1 MISGKTIISVIHY
14 EPCLSKPFAEIF
26 TCFNFVFDD
35 QYFHL
40 APRLAAK
47 VILFRP
53 RSLSTD
59 YSKNDNIVII
69 LSPDK
74 QSAFC
79 KVTLVILWTSF
90 EPFTRSAWTRS
101 VMFKLKLLS
110 ISTIFILAGCVSL
123 APEYQRPA
131 APVPQQFSL
140 SRNSLTPAVN
150 GYQDTGWRN
159 FFVDP
164 QVTRLITE
172 ALNNNR
178 DLRMAALKVEEAR
191 AQFNVTD
198 ADRYPQ
204 LNASSGITY
213 SGGLKGDKP
222 TTQEY
227 DAGLE
232 LSYELDF
239 FGKLKNMS
247 DADRQNYF
255 ASEEARRA
263 VHILLVS
270 SVSQSYF
277 SQQLAYEQLRI
288 ARETLK
294 NYQQSY
300 AFVEQQLVTGSTN
313 VLALE
318 QARGQIE
325 STRAEIAKREG
336 DLAKANNALQLVLG
350 TYRALPSEKGM
361 KGGEIAPVKLP
372 PNLSSQILLQR
383 PDIMEAEYQLKAAD
397 ANIGA
402 ARAAFFPSIT
412 LTSGLSASST
422 ELSSLFTS
430 GSGMWNFIP
439 KIEIP
444 IFNAGRNKANLKL
457 AEIRQQQSVVNY
469 EQKIQSAFKDVSDTL
484 ALRDSLSQQLESQQR
499 YLDSLQITLQ
509 RARGL
514 YASGAVSYIEVLDAE
529 RSLFATQQTILDLT
543 YSRQVNEIN
552 LFTALGGGWV
562 E

>member
-1 MISGKTIISVIHY
+1 M
-14 EPCLSKPFAEIF
+14 F
-26 TCFNFVFDD
+26 T
-35 QYFHL
+35 
-40 APRLAAK
+40 
-47 VILFRP
+47 
-53 RSLSTD
+53 
-59 YSKNDNIVII
+59 
-69 LSPDK
+69 
-74 QSAFC
+74 
-79 KVTLVILWTSF
+79 
-90 EPFTRSAWTRS
+90 
-101 VMFKLKLLS
+101 LKRLS
-110 ISTIFILAGCVSL
+110 ISTIFLLAGCVSL

-140 SRNSLTPAVN
+140 SRNGLMPAAQN
-150 GYQDTGWRN
+150 YQDSGWRN
-159 FFVDP
+159 FFADP
-164 QVTRLITE
+164 QVTRLIAE
-172 ALNNNR
+172 ALSNNR

-213 SGGLKGDKP
+213 SGGLKSDKP
-222 TTQEY
+222 TSQEY

-239 FGKLKNMS
+239 FGKLRNMS
-247 DADRQNYF
+247 EADRQNFF

-277 SQQLAYEQLRI
+277 SQQLAYKQLRI

-336 DLAKANNALQLVLG
+336 ELAQANNALQLVLG
-350 TYRALPSEKGM
+350 TYRVLPAENGASDSAM
-361 KGGEIAPVKLP
+361 TPVKLP
-372 PNLSSQILLQR
+372 PNLSSDILLQR

-402 ARAAFFPSIT
+402 ARAAFFPSIS
-412 LTSGLSASST
+412 LTSGLSTSST
-422 ELSSLFTS
+422 ALSSLFTPA
-430 GSGMWNFIP
+430 SGMWNFIP
-439 KIEIP
+439 KIDIP
-444 IFNAGRNKANLKL
+444 IFNAGRNNANLKL

-469 EQKIQSAFKDVSDTL
+469 EQKIQAAFKDVADAL
-484 ALRDSLSQQLESQQR
+484 ALRDSINNQIDAQQR

-529 RSLFATQQTILDLT
+529 RSLFTTQQTLLDLT
-543 YSRQVNEIN
+543 NSRQVNEIN
-552 LFTALGGGWV
+552 LYTALGGGWV

>member
-1 MISGKTIISVIHY
+1 M
-14 EPCLSKPFAEIF
+14 F
-26 TCFNFVFDD
+26 T
-35 QYFHL
+35 
-40 APRLAAK
+40 
-47 VILFRP
+47 
-53 RSLSTD
+53 
-59 YSKNDNIVII
+59 
-69 LSPDK
+69 
-74 QSAFC
+74 
-79 KVTLVILWTSF
+79 
-90 EPFTRSAWTRS
+90 
-101 VMFKLKLLS
+101 LKRLS
-110 ISTIFILAGCVSL
+110 ISTIFLLAGCVSL

-140 SRNSLTPAVN
+140 SRNGLMPAAQN
-150 GYQDTGWRN
+150 YQDSGWRN
-159 FFVDP
+159 FFADP
-164 QVTRLITE
+164 QVTRLIAE
-172 ALNNNR
+172 ALSNNR
-178 DLRMAALKVEEAR
+178 DLRMAALKVDEAR

-213 SGGLKGDKP
+213 SGGLKSDKP
-222 TTQEY
+222 TSQEY
-227 DAGLE
+227 DARLE
-232 LSYELDF
+232 LSYDLDF
-239 FGKLKNMS
+239 FGKLRNMS
-247 DADRQNYF
+247 EADRQNYF

-277 SQQLAYEQLRI
+277 SQQLAYKQLRI
-288 ARETLK
+288 ARDTLK

-325 STRAEIAKREG
+325 STRADIAKREG
-336 DLAKANNALQLVLG
+336 ELAQANNALHLVLG
-350 TYRALPSEKGM
+350 TYHVLPSENGASDSAM
-361 KGGEIAPVKLP
+361 TPVKLP
-372 PNLSSQILLQR
+372 PNLSSDILLQR

-402 ARAAFFPSIT
+402 ARAAFFPSIS
-412 LTSGLSASST
+412 LTSGLSTSSAA
-422 ELSSLFTS
+422 LSSLFTPA
-430 GSGMWNFIP
+430 SGMWNFIP
-439 KIEIP
+439 KIDIP

-469 EQKIQSAFKDVSDTL
+469 EQKIQAAFKEVADAL
-484 ALRDSLSQQLESQQR
+484 ALRDSISKQIDAQQR

-529 RSLFATQQTILDLT
+529 RSLFTTQQTLLDLT
-543 YSRQVNEIN
+543 NSGQVNEIN
-552 LFTALGGGWV
+552 LYTALGGGWV

>member
-1 MISGKTIISVIHY
+1 M
-14 EPCLSKPFAEIF
+14 F
-26 TCFNFVFDD
+26 T
-35 QYFHL
+35 
-40 APRLAAK
+40 
-47 VILFRP
+47 
-53 RSLSTD
+53 
-59 YSKNDNIVII
+59 
-69 LSPDK
+69 
-74 QSAFC
+74 
-79 KVTLVILWTSF
+79 
-90 EPFTRSAWTRS
+90 
-101 VMFKLKLLS
+101 LKRLS
-110 ISTIFILAGCVSL
+110 ISTIFLLAGCVSL

-140 SRNSLTPAVN
+140 SRNGLMPAAQN
-150 GYQDTGWRN
+150 YQHSGWRN
-159 FFVDP
+159 FFADP
-164 QVTRLITE
+164 QVTRLIAE
-172 ALNNNR
+172 ALSNNR

-213 SGGLKGDKP
+213 SGGLKSDKP
-222 TTQEY
+222 TSQEY

-239 FGKLKNMS
+239 FGKLRNMS
-247 DADRQNYF
+247 EADRQNFF

-277 SQQLAYEQLRI
+277 SQQLAYKQLRI

-336 DLAKANNALQLVLG
+336 ELAQANNALQLVLG
-350 TYRALPSEKGM
+350 TYRALPAENGASDS
-361 KGGEIAPVKLP
+361 ALTPVKLP
-372 PNLSSQILLQR
+372 PNLSSDILLQR

-402 ARAAFFPSIT
+402 ARAAFFPSIS
-412 LTSGLSASST
+412 LTSGLSTSST
-422 ELSSLFTS
+422 ALSSLFTPA
-430 GSGMWNFIP
+430 SGMWNFIP
-439 KIEIP
+439 KIDIP
-444 IFNAGRNKANLKL
+444 IFNAGRNNANLKL

-469 EQKIQSAFKDVSDTL
+469 EQKIQAAFKDVADAL
-484 ALRDSLSQQLESQQR
+484 ALRDSINNQIDAQQR

-529 RSLFATQQTILDLT
+529 RSLFATQQTLLDLAN
-543 YSRQVNEIN
+543 SRQVNEIN
-552 LFTALGGGWV
+552 LYTALGGGWV

>member
-1 MISGKTIISVIHY
+1 M
-14 EPCLSKPFAEIF
+14 F
-26 TCFNFVFDD
+26 T
-35 QYFHL
+35 
-40 APRLAAK
+40 
-47 VILFRP
+47 
-53 RSLSTD
+53 
-59 YSKNDNIVII
+59 
-69 LSPDK
+69 
-74 QSAFC
+74 
-79 KVTLVILWTSF
+79 
-90 EPFTRSAWTRS
+90 
-101 VMFKLKLLS
+101 LKRLS
-110 ISTIFILAGCVSL
+110 ISTIFLLAGCVSL

-140 SRNSLTPAVN
+140 SRNGLMPAAQN
-150 GYQDTGWRN
+150 YQDSGWRN
-159 FFVDP
+159 FFADP
-164 QVTRLITE
+164 QVTRLIAE
-172 ALNNNR
+172 ALSNNR

-213 SGGLKGDKP
+213 SGGLKSDKP
-222 TTQEY
+222 TSQEY

-239 FGKLKNMS
+239 FGKLRNMS
-247 DADRQNYF
+247 EADRQNFF

-277 SQQLAYEQLRI
+277 SQQLAYKQLRI

-336 DLAKANNALQLVLG
+336 ELAQANNALQLVLG
-350 TYRALPSEKGM
+350 TYRALPAENGASDS
-361 KGGEIAPVKLP
+361 ALTPVKLP
-372 PNLSSQILLQR
+372 PNLSSDILLQR

-402 ARAAFFPSIT
+402 ARAAFFPSIS
-412 LTSGLSASST
+412 LTSGLSTSST
-422 ELSSLFTS
+422 ALSSLFTPA
-430 GSGMWNFIP
+430 SGMWNFIP
-439 KIEIP
+439 KIDIP
-444 IFNAGRNKANLKL
+444 IFNAGRNNANLKL

-469 EQKIQSAFKDVSDTL
+469 EQKIQAAFKNVADAL
-484 ALRDSLSQQLESQQR
+484 ALRDSISRQIDAQQR

-529 RSLFATQQTILDLT
+529 RSLFTTQQTLLDLT
-543 YSRQVNEIN
+543 NSRQVNEIN
-552 LFTALGGGWV
+552 LYTALGGGWV

>member
-1 MISGKTIISVIHY
+1 M
-14 EPCLSKPFAEIF
+14 F
-26 TCFNFVFDD
+26 T
-35 QYFHL
+35 
-40 APRLAAK
+40 
-47 VILFRP
+47 
-53 RSLSTD
+53 
-59 YSKNDNIVII
+59 
-69 LSPDK
+69 
-74 QSAFC
+74 
-79 KVTLVILWTSF
+79 
-90 EPFTRSAWTRS
+90 
-101 VMFKLKLLS
+101 LKRLS
-110 ISTIFILAGCVSL
+110 ISTIFLLAGCVSL

-140 SRNSLTPAVN
+140 SRNGLMPAAQN
-150 GYQDTGWRN
+150 YQDSGWRN
-159 FFVDP
+159 FFADP
-164 QVTRLITE
+164 QVTRLIAE
-172 ALNNNR
+172 ALSNNR

-213 SGGLKGDKP
+213 SGGLKSDKP
-222 TTQEY
+222 TSQEY

-232 LSYELDF
+232 LSYDLDF
-239 FGKLKNMS
+239 FGKLRNMS
-247 DADRQNYF
+247 EADRQNYF
-255 ASEEARRA
+255 ASEEARRV

-277 SQQLAYEQLRI
+277 SQQLAYKQLRI
-288 ARETLK
+288 ARDTLK

-336 DLAKANNALQLVLG
+336 ELAQANNALHLVLG
-350 TYRALPSEKGM
+350 TYHALPSENGASDSAM
-361 KGGEIAPVKLP
+361 TPVKLP
-372 PNLSSQILLQR
+372 PNLSSDILLQR

-402 ARAAFFPSIT
+402 ARAAFFPSIS
-412 LTSGLSASST
+412 LTSGLSTSSAA
-422 ELSSLFTS
+422 LSSLFTPA
-430 GSGMWNFIP
+430 SGMWNFIP
-439 KIEIP
+439 KIDIP

-469 EQKIQSAFKDVSDTL
+469 EQKIQAAFKEVADAL
-484 ALRDSLSQQLESQQR
+484 ALRDSISKQIDAQQR

-529 RSLFATQQTILDLT
+529 RSLFTTQQTLLDLT
-543 YSRQVNEIN
+543 NSRQVNEIN
-552 LFTALGGGWV
+552 LYTALGGGWV

>member
-1 MISGKTIISVIHY
+1 V
-14 EPCLSKPFAEIF
+14 
-26 TCFNFVFDD
+26 
-35 QYFHL
+35 
-40 APRLAAK
+40 
-47 VILFRP
+47 
-53 RSLSTD
+53 
-59 YSKNDNIVII
+59 
-69 LSPDK
+69 
-74 QSAFC
+74 
-79 KVTLVILWTSF
+79 
-90 EPFTRSAWTRS
+90 
-101 VMFKLKLLS
+101 
-110 ISTIFILAGCVSL
+110 
-123 APEYQRPA
+123 
-131 APVPQQFSL
+131 
-140 SRNSLTPAVN
+140 
-150 GYQDTGWRN
+150 
-159 FFVDP
+159 
-164 QVTRLITE
+164 
-172 ALNNNR
+172 
-178 DLRMAALKVEEAR
+178 
-191 AQFNVTD
+191 
-198 ADRYPQ
+198 
-204 LNASSGITY
+204 
-213 SGGLKGDKP
+213 
-222 TTQEY
+222 
-227 DAGLE
+227 
-232 LSYELDF
+232 
-239 FGKLKNMS
+239 
-247 DADRQNYF
+247 
-255 ASEEARRA
+255 
-263 VHILLVS
+263 
-270 SVSQSYF
+270 
-277 SQQLAYEQLRI
+277 
-288 ARETLK
+288 
-294 NYQQSY
+294 
-300 AFVEQQLVTGSTN
+300 
-313 VLALE
+313 
-318 QARGQIE
+318 
-325 STRAEIAKREG
+325 
-336 DLAKANNALQLVLG
+336 
-350 TYRALPSEKGM
+350 PSEKGM

-383 PDIMEAEYQLKAAD
+383 PDIMEAEYLLKAAD

>member
-1 MISGKTIISVIHY
+1 M
-14 EPCLSKPFAEIF
+14 F
-26 TCFNFVFDD
+26 T
-35 QYFHL
+35 
-40 APRLAAK
+40 
-47 VILFRP
+47 
-53 RSLSTD
+53 
-59 YSKNDNIVII
+59 
-69 LSPDK
+69 
-74 QSAFC
+74 
-79 KVTLVILWTSF
+79 
-90 EPFTRSAWTRS
+90 
-101 VMFKLKLLS
+101 LKRLS
-110 ISTIFILAGCVSL
+110 ISTIFLLAGCVSL

-140 SRNSLTPAVN
+140 SRNGLMPAAQN
-150 GYQDTGWRN
+150 YQDSGWRN
-159 FFVDP
+159 FFADP
-164 QVTRLITE
+164 QVTRLIAE
-172 ALNNNR
+172 ALSNNR

-191 AQFNVTD
+191 AQFNVTN

-213 SGGLKGDKP
+213 SGGLKSDKP
-222 TTQEY
+222 TSQEY

-239 FGKLKNMS
+239 FGKLRNMS
-247 DADRQNYF
+247 EADRQNFF

-277 SQQLAYEQLRI
+277 SQQLAYKQLRI

-325 STRAEIAKREG
+325 STRAEISKREG
-336 DLAKANNALQLVLG
+336 ELAQANNALQLVLG
-350 TYRALPSEKGM
+350 TYRALPAENGASDS
-361 KGGEIAPVKLP
+361 ALTPVKLP
-372 PNLSSQILLQR
+372 PNLSSDILLQR

-402 ARAAFFPSIT
+402 ARAAFFPSIS
-412 LTSGLSASST
+412 LTSGLSTSST
-422 ELSSLFTS
+422 ALSSLFTPA
-430 GSGMWNFIP
+430 SGMWNFIP
-439 KIEIP
+439 KIDIP
-444 IFNAGRNKANLKL
+444 IFNAGRNNANLKL

-469 EQKIQSAFKDVSDTL
+469 EQKIQAAFKDVADAL
-484 ALRDSLSQQLESQQR
+484 ALRDSISRQIDAQQR
-499 YLDSLQITLQ
+499 YLDSLKITLQ

-529 RSLFATQQTILDLT
+529 RSLFATQQTLLDLT
-543 YSRQVNEIN
+543 NSRQVNEIN
-552 LFTALGGGWV
+552 LYTALGGGWV